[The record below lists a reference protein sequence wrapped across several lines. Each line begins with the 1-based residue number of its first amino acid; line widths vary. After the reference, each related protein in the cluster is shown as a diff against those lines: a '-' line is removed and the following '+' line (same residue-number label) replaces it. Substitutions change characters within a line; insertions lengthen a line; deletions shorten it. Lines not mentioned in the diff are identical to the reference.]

1 MVEDVQPGAPEPEDF
16 DVDDAD
22 AFNFDFFDRDDE
34 DNNEQY
40 DDDYNED
47 DYNEDVDEEN
57 TDPDLESTQLLEE
70 LEEIPDDEK
79 GLGDALAE
87 FLSVE

>member
-47 DYNEDVDEEN
+47 VDEEN
-57 TDPDLESTQLLEE
+57 TDPDLESAQLLEE

-79 GLGDALAE
+79 GLGDALTE